1 MKTRSISQR
10 IEGTPYERMLREFF
24 SNSGLFQIFHLMRI
38 AVNEGPRHLIDEP
51 GNYLLLI
58 SAFLQ
63 VWVIERWGRK
73 SSWKN
78 ALFLLI
84 APVTYTVADIIREG
98 WLDFQSSPYHSIY
111 WIFSILL
118 ALFTLWRSIQP
129 SFINAQIILMS
140 ILRASLFPVLY
151 FVAEMYSEEGIQIL
165 TIKSLIGYWSMP
177 GHAYILAGS
186 VIFGL
191 LIGIDDVVSN
201 RSFSLLQHLAKRLHE
216 LTGWSFD
223 QAFTES
229 AVAATAPIRGQ
240 RTQKI
245 ILFMDIRG
253 FTRWSETHKLHEIIE
268 MLNSYYEIAEQHI
281 IQAGGSKPQFTGD
294 EVMAWFA
301 PNDKLLEQIQTL
313 QITIIDQFKKYGLT
327 VGIGVHFGKV
337 VEGLMGSSTTK
348 AIRITGD
355 PVNTGA
361 RICSAALPGELLLSE
376 EACHALAIPTEG
388 RVARSVVAK
397 GKQQALKVFDFSKA
411 SA

>member
-10 IEGTPYERMLREFF
+10 IEGTPQERMLREFF

-51 GNYLLLI
+51 GNYLLLV

-63 VWVIERWGRK
+63 VWVIEHWGRK
-73 SSWKN
+73 SNWKN

-84 APVTYTVADIIREG
+84 APVTYTVADIVYEG
-98 WLDFQSSPYHSIY
+98 WSEFQGSPYHSIY

-118 ALFTLWRSIQP
+118 VLFALWRLIQP
-129 SFINAQIILMS
+129 SFINTQIILMS

-151 FVAEMYSEEGIQIL
+151 FVAEMYSEEGIKIL
-165 TIKSLIGYWSMP
+165 TIQSLVEYWSMP

-201 RSFSLLQHLAKRLHE
+201 KSFSLLQHLAKRLHE

-229 AVAATAPIRGQ
+229 AVADTAPIRGQ
-240 RTQKI
+240 RTRKI

-253 FTRWSETHKLHEIIE
+253 FTRWSETHKLHEIIK

-301 PNDKLLEQIQTL
+301 PNDKLLEQIQAL
-313 QITIIDQFKKYGLT
+313 QTTIISQLQGHDLT

-361 RICSAALPGELLLSE
+361 RICGAALPGELLLSE
-376 EACHALAIPTEG
+376 EACHALSIPTEG
-388 RVARSVVAK
+388 HVARDVVAK